1 MEADR
6 HENTGTVGSQRRARH
21 CAIRRRALTRPGGPR
36 VVCPACA
43 VAPGSR
49 DRQPR
54 PTPPTHLHTVFGT
67 APHAP
72 LAHPVP
78 HQKAKVWGAK
88 WVRAVGADIC
98 AARRRALTRPGG
110 THVDGLAYAV
120 VSGGRGMTRQ
130 GSSYFPE
137 LAPGEEIESLP
148 RES

>member
-1 MEADR
+1 MR
-6 HENTGTVGSQRRARH
+6 
-21 CAIRRRALTRPGGPR
+21 IRALWVRSAAPDTAQSGGVRSPG
-36 VVCPACA
+36 PAAPVLYVQLVRSRLA
-43 VAPGSR
+43 VATDCR
-49 DRQPR
+49 VRRPR